1 MAKYTSG
8 RQKNLKIGIT
18 SYSENT
24 QVLGVIGR
32 VGIGSTVFS
41 ASYDLD
47 VRGTSRFSGNVTL
60 GANLYPDTDGLYD
73 VGRAPQIGLGANRWK
88 DANFLGKGTFGTG
101 VSAHDIEIGVSSAN
115 LIYSTS
121 GNLELNSQSG
131 TTNIDDIVT
140 ISGNLG
146 IGTVNPQQ
154 KLWVEGN
161 GYFSGILT
169 AQRIISSLYGEFFGG
184 SISGTNIV
192 GTALSISGISTF
204 ANGPVLIGGNLGIGT
219 TNPQAKFHSYG
230 IDNTLSTVLGAQTNT
245 LIEVEDG
252 NPWSIAFRRT
262 DLGPTADVAAWIDN
276 NRNFLIANG
285 LPDGGFRY
293 SVGLHTEYVKLY
305 AYDQERFSTLGVGAT
320 VIGTLFANQLSVSGI
335 TTVGFL
341 TATNISV
348 SGVTTSNAYYIGTSQ
363 VISSARQLQNI
374 ASLDAT
380 TTATI
385 ETAIQQAPNDFTSL
399 NISGISTLQSTTLI
413 GGGTSTG
420 TAGQVLQV
428 TGISSGAY
436 IGGNLGIGTTNPTS
450 KLHVVG
456 DTYISGI
463 LTATDINSASDIRL
477 KTNIKPFENTL
488 EKIVQINGV
497 SFNWIDSNA
506 KSGGIIAQDVEKVFP
521 ELVNDGDHKTV
532 NYNGLI
538 GVLIESIKELKQE
551 VEDLKSRLSEI

>member
-1 MAKYTSG
+1 MTKFLSG

-24 QVLGVIGR
+24 QVLEVIGR
-32 VGIGSTVFS
+32 VGIGLTVFS

-101 VSAHDIEIGVSSAN
+101 VSAHDIELGVSSAN

-131 TTNIDDIVT
+131 ITNIDDIVT
-140 ISGNLG
+140 ISGSTG
-146 IGTVNPQQ
+146 IGTTNPTS
-154 KLWVEGN
+154 KLWVNGD
-161 GYFSGILT
+161 GYFTGILT
-169 AQRIISSLYGEFFGG
+169 AQRLYSNIYGEFTGG
-184 SISGTNIV
+184 GISGTNIV

-204 ANGPVLIGGNLGIGT
+204 SNGPVL
-219 TNPQAKFHSYG
+219 
-230 IDNTLSTVLGAQTNT
+230 
-245 LIEVEDG
+245 
-252 NPWSIAFRRT
+252 
-262 DLGPTADVAAWIDN
+262 
-276 NRNFLIANG
+276 
-285 LPDGGFRY
+285 
-293 SVGLHTEYVKLY
+293 
-305 AYDQERFSTLGVGAT
+305 
-320 VIGTLFANQLSVSGI
+320 
-335 TTVGFL
+335 
-341 TATNISV
+341 
-348 SGVTTSNAYYIGTSQ
+348 
-363 VISSARQLQNI
+363 
-374 ASLDAT
+374 
-380 TTATI
+380 
-385 ETAIQQAPNDFTSL
+385 
-399 NISGISTLQSTTLI
+399 
-413 GGGTSTG
+413 
-420 TAGQVLQV
+420 
-428 TGISSGAY
+428 

-551 VEDLKSRLSEI
+551 VEDLKSRLPGI